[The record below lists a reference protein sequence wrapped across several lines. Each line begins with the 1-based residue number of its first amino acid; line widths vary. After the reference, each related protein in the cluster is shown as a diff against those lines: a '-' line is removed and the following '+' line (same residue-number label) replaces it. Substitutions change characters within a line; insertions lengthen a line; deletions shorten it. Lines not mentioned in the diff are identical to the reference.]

1 MEQIRYEM
9 RPGEFADAMK
19 STRAARMLFWLV
31 LAVAIGSQV
40 GSFLLVQFGGVLDRY
55 RAGTVAAERPATA
68 PSEGGAEAASPAPGA
83 PKKPAEAPAKSVPA
97 AARAAAAPPEPA
109 SPARALARKWHLGLR
124 WLLPIARFTAA
135 VAGMLLVLTLLF
147 AVQLSLVGRLGG
159 AAGLISAF
167 FWSLILFVMVIP
179 WQQVLTAAAVAPGAL
194 FDLEELLSARA
205 ALAEDPSWQQ
215 QGLYYARF
223 LAYPALTLLVWLVVH
238 AKFTAGCM
246 AMHFPHA
253 VAPAAPVASSP
264 PGDRPAEPAKQGG
277 AAPPAGGSVRVRRT
291 PPAAKTPARP
301 PGPPEPK
308 PPETNQ
314 PPDPRAEGHSP
325 PLTAALSLLDKA
337 PSDKEKAD

>member
-83 PKKPAEAPAKSVPA
+83 PKKPAEAPAKSGPA

-135 VAGMLLVLTLLF
+135 VAGELLQHVVEEADAGGNVIGAGAVEIDFGGDVGFPGLALDFRFAAHGRSLAQFLALVLPSVYQLEGRAASLST
-147 AVQLSLVGRLGG
+147 AVQ
-159 AAGLISAF
+159 
-167 FWSLILFVMVIP
+167 
-179 WQQVLTAAAVAPGAL
+179 
-194 FDLEELLSARA
+194 
-205 ALAEDPSWQQ
+205 SW
-215 QGLYYARF
+215 
-223 LAYPALTLLVWLVVH
+223 
-238 AKFTAGCM
+238 
-246 AMHFPHA
+246 
-253 VAPAAPVASSP
+253 
-264 PGDRPAEPAKQGG
+264 
-277 AAPPAGGSVRVRRT
+277 APP
-291 PPAAKTPARP
+291 
-301 PGPPEPK
+301 
-308 PPETNQ
+308 
-314 PPDPRAEGHSP
+314 
-325 PLTAALSLLDKA
+325 
-337 PSDKEKAD
+337 